1 MLGSCIELLQKVIT
15 TCSLR
20 VAVDE
25 DEAIDHRW
33 PPMGKSDENVGP
45 EADREPDK
53 VRDPEVVADVCSP
66 PPRLLVNWRL
76 AGGRG
81 KGTAR

>member
-33 PPMGKSDENVGP
+33 PPMGKSDETVGP

-53 VRDPEVVADVCSP
+53 VRDPEVVADVFNLKVGQLFFCDWMVF
-66 PPRLLVNWRL
+66 LY
-76 AGGRG
+76 
-81 KGTAR
+81 